1 MGMHARVRVRGAA
14 RREEGGRR
22 KEEGNKV
29 GKMEE
34 GKLHVHDRA
43 RARRTMLG
51 REMIVDMGEEETR
64 GEYGKRKEEGSAYI
78 CTQSDTCTK

>member
-1 MGMHARVRVRGAA
+1 MHACVCAVRQ
-14 RREEGGRR
+14 EGR

-29 GKMEE
+29 GKREE
-34 GKLHVHDRA
+34 GEFHVHDRA

-51 REMIVDMGEEETR
+51 REMIVDMGEETR

-78 CTQSDTCTK
+78 CTQSDTCTE